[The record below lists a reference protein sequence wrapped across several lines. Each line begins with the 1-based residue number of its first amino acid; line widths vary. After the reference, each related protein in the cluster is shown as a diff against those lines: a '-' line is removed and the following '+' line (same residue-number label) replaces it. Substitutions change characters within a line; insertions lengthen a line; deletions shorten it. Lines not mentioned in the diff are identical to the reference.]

1 MVSPGSTTEPP
12 GVPSS
17 WQVLAVPHADQA
29 ARRACRSIRDD
40 LERHAV
46 PGHVLN
52 DAVIVAGELVINA
65 VEHGRPDDGG
75 AIEVAWTVTDGH
87 LVLRVADAGEGPTI
101 AQTEV
106 SDDGMRGRGLAM
118 VAAICD
124 DWSVTR
130 NGRTTFTARIPL

>member
-1 MVSPGSTTEPP
+1 MVSLDSPSGPA
-12 GVPSS
+12 PSS

-29 ARRACRSIRDD
+29 ARSACRSIRDD
-40 LERHAV
+40 LTRHQLA
-46 PGHVLN
+46 GRVLN

-65 VEHGRPDDGG
+65 VEHGRPDDTGT
-75 AIEVAWTVTDGH
+75 IEVAWTVAEGH

-101 AQTEV
+101 AQGDV

-124 DWSVTR
+124 DWSVSR